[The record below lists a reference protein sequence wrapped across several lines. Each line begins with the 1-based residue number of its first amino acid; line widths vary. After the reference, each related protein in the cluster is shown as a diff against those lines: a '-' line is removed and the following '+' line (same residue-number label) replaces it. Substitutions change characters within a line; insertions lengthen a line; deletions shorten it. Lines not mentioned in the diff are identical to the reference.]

1 MTKIIK
7 VKPNILLII
16 LAIMIFAG
24 TLLVSCRQVP
34 PVTMAS
40 ESPETELEGP
50 YSVTRIV
57 DGDTIVVNMD
67 GKDTKIRLIG
77 IDTPGSVHPDNEKN
91 RYFEILYF
99 EDIRLKEGADK
110 VAGLF
115 DKDQPIRMTADC
127 KKQLANLQVM
137 DLLAAAKGQ
146 YEKFGTGYKYAA
158 SAASARVRADC
169 RARTSRRPCR
179 RSPDAPATPCVR
191 ESGASAP
198 SRCDIRRER
207 VEGVGR
213 FAESSS
219 S

>member
-67 GKDTKIRLIG
+67 GKDGKDTKIRLIG
-77 IDTPGSVHPDNEKN
+77 IDTPESVHPDNEKN
-91 RYFEILYF
+91 TE
-99 EDIRLKEGADK
+99 EGR
-110 VAGLF
+110 
-115 DKDQPIRMTADC
+115 I
-127 KKQLANLQVM
+127 
-137 DLLAAAKGQ
+137 
-146 YEKFGTGYKYAA
+146 A
-158 SAASARVRADC
+158 SAYTEKLLTGCNVYLEFDSEYKDSYDRVLAYAYLEDGRMVNAILLEEGMASVYTVPPNTKYTDVFIALQKKAR
-169 RARTSRRPCR
+169 
-179 RSPDAPATPCVR
+179 
-191 ESGASAP
+191 ENNMG
-198 SRCDIRRER
+198 
-207 VEGVGR
+207 
-213 FAESSS
+213 FWAEK
-219 S
+219 